1 MKKKMMYGG
10 MVTVVSAALLVGGCA
25 KEGETKTVVVTQST
39 EPVQNDM
46 ISSIKSQAKPL
57 KTIDP
62 MQPFDDLQPLKN
74 MIGDARYV
82 GLGESTHG
90 SSEIFTMKFRLVKYL
105 VTELGFT
112 NFGMEEDWG
121 SGLKLNEYIQTGK
134 GNPREFLNLL
144 YPTDEIVAMLE
155 WMKEYNADP
164 SNKRKIQFIGLDL
177 KSLDQGVYRQVTDYV
192 KKHYPDMLAEVELS
206 YKELRLSTGSLQD
219 YMKLSPEVRERFKV
233 NAEKVVRLLEEKTK
247 QADKEADATELIWVK
262 GTAMAIRNFTTMLIP
277 EDYPSMIK
285 LHEQYL
291 ADHAVWAGVALD
303 GKTMVWGHN
312 IHVAKG
318 IIDKQLYP
326 DGSGNFLKKRLG
338 DQYIVMGSTTSEG
351 DFTLYSEYRPD
362 GTGKLGTEKIPQDV
376 NSSNYM
382 LGKVSP
388 EMFLLDARRLE
399 GPAKQWVGEKRP
411 LLSLGGQL
419 IPNAPVYFD
428 ASLLEQFDI
437 LFHIRKTSPSHMK

>member
-1 MKKKMMYGG
+1 
-10 MVTVVSAALLVGGCA
+10 MVAMVSAALLVGGCA
-25 KEGETKTVVVTQST
+25 KEGETKTVVVTESA
-39 EPVQNDM
+39 EPVQNDV

-62 MQPFDDLQPLKN
+62 AQPMDDLQPLKS
-74 MIGDARYV
+74 MVGDASYV

-134 GNPREFLNLL
+134 GNPKEFLNLL
-144 YPTDEIVAMLE
+144 YPTDEIVAMID

-164 SNKRKIQFIGLDL
+164 SNKRKIQFIGLDI
-177 KSLDQGVYRQVTDYV
+177 KSLDQGVYQQVTDYV
-192 KKHYPDMLAEVELS
+192 KRHYPDMLAEVELN

-219 YMKLSPEVRERFKV
+219 YMKLSPEVRERFKG

-247 QADKEADATELIWVK
+247 QADKKAETTELIWAK
-262 GTAMAIRNFTTMLIP
+262 GTAMAIRNFTSMLIP
-277 EDYPSMIK
+277 DDYPSMIK
-285 LHEQYL
+285 LHEQFM
-291 ADHAVWAGVALD
+291 ADHAVWAGEALD

-318 IIDKQLYP
+318 IIDKELYP

-351 DFTLYSEYRPD
+351 DFTLFSEYRPD
-362 GTGKLGTEKIPQDV
+362 GNSKLSTEKIPQDV

-388 EMFLLDARRLE
+388 EMFLLDARHLE

-419 IPNAPVYFD
+419 IPNSPVYFD
-428 ASLLEQFDI
+428 ASLQEQFDI

>member
-10 MVTVVSAALLVGGCA
+10 MVAMVSAALLVGGCA
-25 KEGETKTVVVTQST
+25 KEGETKTVVVTESA
-39 EPVQNDM
+39 EPVQNDV

-57 KTIDP
+57 KTVDP
-62 MQPFDDLQPLKN
+62 TQPMDDLQPLKS

-82 GLGESTHG
+82 GLGENTHG

-144 YPTDEIVAMLE
+144 YPTDEIVVMID

-164 SNKRKIQFIGLDL
+164 SNKRKIQFIGLDI
-177 KSLDQGVYRQVTDYV
+177 KSLDQGVYQQVTDYV
-192 KKHYPDMLAEVELS
+192 KRHYPDMLAEVELN

-219 YMKLSPEVRERFKV
+219 YMKLSPEVRERFKG

-247 QADKEADATELIWVK
+247 QADKKAETTELIWAK
-262 GTAMAIRNFTTMLIP
+262 GTATAIRNFTSMLIP
-277 EDYPSMIK
+277 DDYPSMIK
-285 LHEQYL
+285 LHEQYM
-291 ADHAVWAGVALD
+291 ADHAVWAGEALD

-318 IIDKQLYP
+318 IIDKELYP

-351 DFTLYSEYRPD
+351 DFTLFSEYRPD
-362 GTGKLGTEKIPQDV
+362 GNSKLSTEKIPQDV

-382 LGKVSP
+382 LGKVSQQ
-388 EMFLLDARRLE
+388 MFLLDARHLE

-419 IPNAPVYFD
+419 LPNAPVYFD
-428 ASLLEQFDI
+428 ASLREQFDI

>member
-1 MKKKMMYGG
+1 
-10 MVTVVSAALLVGGCA
+10 MVAMVSAALLVGGCA
-25 KEGETKTVVVTQST
+25 KEGETKTVVVTESA
-39 EPVQNDM
+39 EPVQNDV

-57 KTIDP
+57 KTVDP
-62 MQPFDDLQPLKN
+62 TQPMDDLQPLKS

-82 GLGESTHG
+82 GLGENTHG

-144 YPTDEIVAMLE
+144 YPTDEIVVMID

-164 SNKRKIQFIGLDL
+164 SNKRKIQFIGLDI
-177 KSLDQGVYRQVTDYV
+177 KSLDQGVYQQVTDYV
-192 KKHYPDMLAEVELS
+192 KRHYPDMLAEVELN

-219 YMKLSPEVRERFKV
+219 YMKLSPEVRERFKG

-247 QADKEADATELIWVK
+247 QADKKAETTELIWAK
-262 GTAMAIRNFTTMLIP
+262 GTATAIRNFTSMLIP
-277 EDYPSMIK
+277 DDYPSMIK
-285 LHEQYL
+285 LHEQYM
-291 ADHAVWAGVALD
+291 ADHAVWAGEALD

-318 IIDKQLYP
+318 IIDKELYP

-351 DFTLYSEYRPD
+351 DFTLFSEYRPD
-362 GTGKLGTEKIPQDV
+362 GNSKLSTEKIPQDV

-382 LGKVSP
+382 LGKVSQQ
-388 EMFLLDARRLE
+388 MFLLDARHLE

-419 IPNAPVYFD
+419 LPNAPVYFD
-428 ASLLEQFDI
+428 ASLREQFDI

>member
-1 MKKKMMYGG
+1 
-10 MVTVVSAALLVGGCA
+10 MVAMVSAALLVGGCA
-25 KEGETKTVVVTQST
+25 KEGETKTVVVTESA
-39 EPVQNDM
+39 EPVQNDVV
-46 ISSIKSQAKPL
+46 SSIKSQAKPL

-62 MQPFDDLQPLKN
+62 TQPLDDLQPLKG

-82 GLGESTHG
+82 GLGENTHG

-144 YPTDEIVAMLE
+144 YPTDEIVAMID

-164 SNKRKIQFIGLDL
+164 SNKKKIQFIGLDI
-177 KSLDQGVYRQVTDYV
+177 KSLDQGVYQQVTDYV
-192 KKHYPDMLAEVELS
+192 KKHYPDMLAEVELN

-219 YMKLSPEVRERFKV
+219 YMKLSPEVRERFKG
-233 NAEKVVRLLEEKTK
+233 NAEKVVRLLEEKSK
-247 QADKEADATELIWVK
+247 QADKKAETTELIWAK
-262 GTAMAIRNFTTMLIP
+262 GTAMAIRNFTAMLIP
-277 EDYPSMIK
+277 DDYPSMIK
-285 LHEQYL
+285 LHEQYM
-291 ADHAVWAGVALD
+291 ADHAVWAGEALD

-318 IIDKQLYP
+318 IIDKELYP
-326 DGSGNFLKKRLG
+326 NGSGEFLKKRLG
-338 DQYIVMGSTTSEG
+338 DKYIVMGSTISEG
-351 DFTLYSEYRPD
+351 DFTLFSEYKPD
-362 GTGKLGTEKIPQDV
+362 GNSKVATEKIPQDV

-388 EMFLLDARRLE
+388 DMFLLDARHLE
-399 GPAKQWVGEKRP
+399 GPAKQWIGEKRP

-419 IPNAPVYFD
+419 LPNAPVYFD
-428 ASLLEQFDI
+428 ASLQEQFDI

>member
-1 MKKKMMYGG
+1 
-10 MVTVVSAALLVGGCA
+10 MVAMVSAALLVGGCA
-25 KEGETKTVVVTQST
+25 KEGETKTVVVTESA
-39 EPVQNDM
+39 EPVQNDV

-62 MQPFDDLQPLKN
+62 AQPMDDLQPLKS
-74 MIGDARYV
+74 MVGDARYV

-144 YPTDEIVAMLE
+144 YPTDEIVAMID

-164 SNKRKIQFIGLDL
+164 SNKRKIQFIGLDI
-177 KSLDQGVYRQVTDYV
+177 KSLDQGVYQQVTDYV
-192 KKHYPDMLAEVELS
+192 KRHYPDMLAEVELN

-219 YMKLSPEVRERFKV
+219 YMKLSPEVRERFKG

-247 QADKEADATELIWVK
+247 QADKKAETTELIWAK
-262 GTAMAIRNFTTMLIP
+262 GTAMAIRNFTSMLIP
-277 EDYPSMIK
+277 DDYPSMIK
-285 LHEQYL
+285 LHEQYM
-291 ADHAVWAGVALD
+291 ADHAVWAGEALD

-318 IIDKQLYP
+318 IIDKELYP

-351 DFTLYSEYRPD
+351 DFTLFSEYRPD
-362 GTGKLGTEKIPQDV
+362 GNSKLSTEKIPQDV

-388 EMFLLDARRLE
+388 EMFLLDARHLE

-419 IPNAPVYFD
+419 LPNAPVYFD
-428 ASLLEQFDI
+428 ASLQEQFDI

>member
-10 MVTVVSAALLVGGCA
+10 MVAMVSAALLVGGCA
-25 KEGETKTVVVTQST
+25 KEGETKTVVVTEST
-39 EPVQNDM
+39 VPVQNDV

-62 MQPFDDLQPLKN
+62 TQPLDDLQPLKG

-82 GLGESTHG
+82 GLGENTHG

-144 YPTDEIVAMLE
+144 YPTDEIVAMID
-155 WMKEYNADP
+155 WMKDYNADP
-164 SNKRKIQFIGLDL
+164 ANKRKIQFIGLDI
-177 KSLDQGVYRQVTDYV
+177 KSLDQGVYQQVTDYV
-192 KKHYPDMLAEVELS
+192 KRHYPDMLAEVELN

-219 YMKLSPEVRERFKV
+219 YMKLSPEVRERFKG

-247 QADKEADATELIWVK
+247 QADKEAETTELIWAK
-262 GTAMAIRNFTTMLIP
+262 GTATAIRNFTAMLIP
-277 EDYPSMIK
+277 DDYPSMIK
-285 LHEQYL
+285 LHEQYM
-291 ADHAVWAGVALD
+291 ADQVMWAEEALN
-303 GKTMVWGHN
+303 GKTMIWAHN
-312 IHVAKG
+312 THVAKG
-318 IIDKQLYP
+318 IVDKELYP
-326 DGSGNFLKKRLG
+326 DAFGNFLKQRLG
-338 DQYIVMGSTTSEG
+338 DQYIIMGSTTSEG
-351 DFTLYSEYRPD
+351 DYTLFSEYNPE
-362 GTGKLGTEKIPQDV
+362 GNSKLSTAKIPQDV

-388 EMFLLDARRLE
+388 EMFLLDARHLE
-399 GPAKQWVGEKRP
+399 GPAKQWIGEKRP
-411 LLSLGGQL
+411 FLALGGQL
-419 IPNAPVYFD
+419 LPNKPVYFD
-428 ASLLEQFDI
+428 ASLQEQFDI

>member
-1 MKKKMMYGG
+1 
-10 MVTVVSAALLVGGCA
+10 MVAMVSAALLVGGCA
-25 KEGETKTVVVTQST
+25 KEGETKTVVVTEST
-39 EPVQNDM
+39 KPVQNDV

-57 KTIDP
+57 KTVDP
-62 MQPFDDLQPLKN
+62 TQPMDDLQPLKS

-144 YPTDEIVAMLE
+144 YPTDEIVAMID

-164 SNKRKIQFIGLDL
+164 SNKKKIQFIGLDI
-177 KSLDQGVYRQVTDYV
+177 KSLDQGVYQQVTDYV
-192 KKHYPDMLAEVELS
+192 KRHYPDMLAEVELN

-219 YMKLSPEVRERFKV
+219 YMKLSPEVRERFKG

-247 QADKEADATELIWVK
+247 QADKNADATELIWAK
-262 GTAMAIRNFTTMLIP
+262 GTATAIRNFTAMMISD
-277 EDYPSMIK
+277 DYPSMIK
-285 LHEQYL
+285 LHEQYM
-291 ADHAVWAGVALD
+291 ADHAVWAGEALD

-318 IIDKQLYP
+318 IIDKELYP
-326 DGSGNFLKKRLG
+326 DGSGEFLKKRLG
-338 DQYIVMGSTTSEG
+338 DKYIVMGSTISEG
-351 DFTLYSEYRPD
+351 DFTLFSEYKPD
-362 GTGKLGTEKIPQDV
+362 GNSKVATEKIPQDV

-388 EMFLLDARRLE
+388 DMFLLDARHLE
-399 GPAKQWVGEKRP
+399 GPAKQWIGEKRP

-419 IPNAPVYFD
+419 LPNAPVYFD
-428 ASLLEQFDI
+428 ASLQEQFDI